1 MLSSLVS
8 YPRQPTCVGDPD
20 SARTRYRHTH
30 THNTTR
36 HAQARWQFCRAITR
50 LSHQPTP
57 RWNRTHELE
66 EASQL
71 VVTDAP
77 HPSPTALNRDR
88 CTSGSHRLLAPRETT
103 FQWADIP
110 LHSPIVKASSSPEPS
125 PHARACAAPARLPRL
140 HMRPRTTRALHL
152 AHHEPLLLLRPPLT
166 FSAHRKECGSPHPPA
181 PPQAS
186 RHSDDTAITATPP
199 PPAPPPSEASALA
212 TRGPSVGEHANAP
225 CHRGGGACRAHQR
238 DAARPRGARATLV
251 RPPRLLRRPPPAPPL
266 RRPAQRFS
274 RASAKMSC
282 LNGSE
287 FRKDVSI
294 LRTCSEME
302 ALVVL
307 ASVRFSNMK
316 ATWRKS

>member
-1 MLSSLVS
+1 MHDHGADAAAPRDCRETVESLDPAAQQSTVSTACSRVSSRIPDLCGG
-8 YPRQPTCVGDPD
+8 PRLGSHALQ
-20 SARTRYRHTH
+20 AHTR

-152 AHHEPLLLLRPPLT
+152 AHHEPLLLLPPPLT

-199 PPAPPPSEASALA
+199 PQRRRRPRPPPSPRAVHPSESTRTRPATVAGAPAGRTSVTRPALEA
-212 TRGPSVGEHANAP
+212 HAPRWCARRASSGAP
-225 CHRGGGACRAHQR
+225 
-238 DAARPRGARATLV
+238 
-251 RPPRLLRRPPPAPPL
+251 LRRPPSGGLL
-266 RRPAQRFS
+266 RGS
-274 RASAKMSC
+274 RAPRRRCPA
-282 LNGSE
+282 
-287 FRKDVSI
+287 
-294 LRTCSEME
+294 
-302 ALVVL
+302 
-307 ASVRFSNMK
+307 
-316 ATWRKS
+316 